1 MAYINFEVSTIT
13 AAGTTEGTGLGALSF
28 YGTKFGQGPGFWLR
42 IPLIAEP
49 IGDCCTTT
57 PQILD
62 SWGLYYWVGTT
73 TPTLDS
79 GPTAVGTDVV
89 YYGGPLKVY
98 NFEKGGRWLFLG
110 LPAGLDAGGT
120 VGAGLDGAT
129 GSGAFLKRMEFYYR
143 STRECGKPPALSV

>member
-1 MAYINFEVSTIT
+1 MAYINFEVSSIT

-42 IPLIAEP
+42 LPLVAEP

-57 PQILD
+57 PQLLD

-73 TPTLDS
+73 S
-79 GPTAVGTDVV
+79 VGFNPGVNNV
-89 YYGGPLKVY
+89 HYVGPLKVY

-110 LPAGLDAGGT
+110 LPANLDAGGT

-129 GSGAFLKRMEFYYR
+129 GSGAMLKRMEFYYR
-143 STRECGKPPALSV
+143 STREQGKPPALTV